1 LFGRKEKNMEWFWIS
16 LIVVGIVCGAA
27 ILGEGIDIKDRSEK
41 YCGIALM
48 TTSIIIFISYGLYII
63 TNIGG

>member
-1 LFGRKEKNMEWFWIS
+1 MEWFWIS
-16 LIVVGIVCGAA
+16 LIVLGIVSGAGF
-27 ILGEGIDIKDRSEK
+27 IGEGIDSKERSEK

-48 TTSIIIFISYGLYII
+48 ATSIIIFVSYGLYII